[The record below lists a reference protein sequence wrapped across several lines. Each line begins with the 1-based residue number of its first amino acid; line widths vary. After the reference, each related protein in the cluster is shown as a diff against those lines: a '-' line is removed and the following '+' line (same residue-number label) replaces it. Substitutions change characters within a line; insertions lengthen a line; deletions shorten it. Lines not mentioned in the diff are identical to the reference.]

1 MSAVRRPA
9 LPRMLRQALTVAR
22 RDFIATVATPTF
34 LLFLLAPL
42 IMVSIGT
49 IGGLGAAGVAGS
61 ANETRR
67 IVAIV
72 SPALAPAVIEADKRL
87 RRIARPPDGPPALMV
102 VRPARDLAAQAR
114 AILQGDGA
122 HDATAVL
129 HGPLGRP
136 GILYAP
142 GNQRH
147 ADYLALLADDAL
159 ALHAGG
165 IRPLAEPQVDRV
177 ERAAASPAA
186 QNQLGFFAV
195 FGIFF
200 LTLLLAG
207 QAIGTM
213 AEERS
218 SKVIEIL
225 AASAPLE
232 AVFLGKLLG
241 MFGVA
246 VLFVGF
252 WGSVLG
258 LGVAA
263 APPELSSALSGATP
277 AIGWPAFAAL
287 FLIYFTLSYLLLG
300 ATFLGIGAQ
309 ASTPR
314 EIQMLSLPITI
325 VQVGMFAL
333 ASATASKPESNLAR
347 IAELFPLSSPLAMAA
362 RAGSRAEIWPH
373 LVAIPWAALWVALVI
388 TVGARAFRRGVLQS
402 GTATPRWLAR
412 LVRRGG

>member
-1 MSAVRRPA
+1 MST
-9 LPRMLRQALTVAR
+9 LPRLVRQALTVAR
-22 RDFIATVATPTF
+22 RDFIATVVTPTF

-49 IGGLGAAGVAGS
+49 IGGLGAAGVAGG
-61 ANETRR
+61 AKETRR
-67 IVAIV
+67 IVAI
-72 SPALAPAVIEADKRL
+72 AGPAVKPAIVEADRRL
-87 RRIARPPDGPPALMV
+87 RRVAMDGPPPLV
-102 VRPARDLAAQAR
+102 VVDPARDPAAQAH
-114 AILQGDGA
+114 AILHGDKETA
-122 HDATAVL
+122 TTAVL
-129 HGPLGRP
+129 HGPPERP
-136 GILYAP
+136 TIIFAP
-142 GNQRH
+142 GSRRH
-147 ADYLALLADDAL
+147 ADYLALVADDAVDL
-159 ALHAGG
+159 STDNFQ
-165 IRPLAEPQVDRV
+165 PLAEP
-177 ERAAASPAA
+177 RADHAPMPGASPATRS
-186 QNQLGFFAV
+186 QLGFFAV

-263 APPELSSALSGATP
+263 APADLSSTLSGATP
-277 AIGWPAFAAL
+277 AIGWPMFAAL

-309 ASTPR
+309 AATPR
-314 EIQMLSLPITI
+314 EVQMLSLPITI

-333 ASATASKPESNLAR
+333 ASAAASKPGSNLAR
-347 IAELFPLSSPLAMAA
+347 IAEIFPLSSPLAMAA
-362 RAGSRAEIWPH
+362 RAGSRAELWPH
-373 LVAIPWAALWVALVI
+373 LLAIPWAAIWVALVI

-402 GTATPRWLAR
+402 GTAMPRWLAR
-412 LVRRGG
+412 LVRRGA

>member
-1 MSAVRRPA
+1 MSA
-9 LPRMLRQALTVAR
+9 LPRLVRQALTVAR

-49 IGGLGAAGVAGS
+49 VGGLGAAGVAGS
-61 ANETRR
+61 GEETRR

-72 SPALAPAVIEADKRL
+72 PPALGPAVVEADRRL
-87 RRIARPPDGPPALMV
+87 RRITRPPDGPPALMV
-102 VRPARDLAAQAR
+102 VAPSRDPAAQAR
-114 AILQGDGA
+114 TLLQDGGRYEA
-122 HDATAVL
+122 AAVL
-129 HGPLGRP
+129 SGPLDRP
-136 GILYAP
+136 AILYAP

-147 ADYLALLADDAL
+147 AQYLALLADDAL
-159 ALHAGG
+159 SLHASG
-165 IRPLAEPQVDRV
+165 IRPLAEPRLDRV
-177 ERAAASPAA
+177 ERATASPAA
-186 QNQLGFFAV
+186 QNRLGFFAV

-258 LGVAA
+258 LGIAA
-263 APPELSSALSGATP
+263 APPELTQALSGATP
-277 AIGWPAFAAL
+277 AIGWPAFATL

-309 ASTPR
+309 AATPR
-314 EIQMLSLPITI
+314 EIQMLSLPITL

-333 ASATASKPESNLAR
+333 ASAAASQPGSTLAR
-347 IAELFPLSSPLAMAA
+347 VAEIFPLSSPLAMAA
-362 RAGSRAEIWPH
+362 RAGSRGEIWPH
-373 LVAIPWAALWVALVI
+373 LLAIPWAAFWVALVI

-402 GTATPRWLAR
+402 GSAAPRWLAR